1 MTNCNAT
8 SVSIKLASWRLSV
21 FSVRPLPHAFW
32 FSHNNC
38 SLAGCYGEWRA
49 PASVTSPVW
58 RNPIHRNPFLII
70 NQIHKYTQ
78 MTHTFFVTY
87 ECTKLLCVSPTRFY
101 HDSFSFKE
109 NTYPVLNQRHIS
121 VDIRTAP
128 FFTGANHA
136 RSRFSKLTLPQRTVP
151 ERKCVTKIRVRYHD
165 PRWRRQQPVRMF
177 TPRFLL
183 FRIVFHVF
191 DAGYRAIVSYCFYVI
206 PESVIEFDK
215 TAVNWCTKNTE
226 DLGNSSMRSW

>member
-1 MTNCNAT
+1 MA
-8 SVSIKLASWRLSV
+8 WRRIGDKPLSKPTLTR
-21 FSVRPLPHAFW
+21 FTHAYMR
-32 FSHNNC
+32 SHNNC
-38 SLAGCYGEWRA
+38 SLAGCFGEWRA

-87 ECTKLLCVSPTRFY
+87 ECTQLLCVSLTRFY

-136 RSRFSKLTLPQRTVP
+136 RSRFSKPTLPQRAACFVLSH
-151 ERKCVTKIRVRYHD
+151 VT
-165 PRWRRQQPVRMF
+165 
-177 TPRFLL
+177 FLL
-183 FRIVFHVF
+183 SPPGNVFQ
-191 DAGYRAIVSYCFYVI
+191 VSQGSRGFCLI
-206 PESVIEFDK
+206 P
-215 TAVNWCTKNTE
+215 
-226 DLGNSSMRSW
+226 RSTLLAD

>member
-1 MTNCNAT
+1 MIYSPRKTDIHRESQRRRCLQFRPHLG
-8 SVSIKLASWRLSV
+8 SRMRVLHSWGTA
-21 FSVRPLPHAFW
+21 HQ
-32 FSHNNC
+32 
-38 SLAGCYGEWRA
+38 LAGCYGEWRA

-58 RNPIHRNPFLII
+58 RTPIHRNPFLII

-101 HDSFSFKE
+101 HDSFSFEE

-136 RSRFSKLTLPQRTVP
+136 RSRFSKPTLPQRAACCI
-151 ERKCVTKIRVRYHD
+151 ES
-165 PRWRRQQPVRMF
+165 F
-177 TPRFLL
+177 TR
-183 FRIVFHVF
+183 
-191 DAGYRAIVSYCFYVI
+191 
-206 PESVIEFDK
+206 
-215 TAVNWCTKNTE
+215 
-226 DLGNSSMRSW
+226 

>member
-1 MTNCNAT
+1 MNNILNAGDAAGA
-8 SVSIKLASWRLSV
+8 ASAAGAAARSQRSQRSQSSNSKYYRQYGLV
-21 FSVRPLPHAFW
+21 TIIAR
-32 FSHNNC
+32 
-38 SLAGCYGEWRA
+38 SLAVSEWRA

-58 RNPIHRNPFLII
+58 KNPIHRNPFLII

-87 ECTKLLCVSPTRFY
+87 ECTKLLCVSLTRFY

-136 RSRFSKLTLPQRTVP
+136 RSRFSKLTLPQRAAC
-151 ERKCVTKIRVRYHD
+151 CVLSQVT
-165 PRWRRQQPVRMF
+165 
-177 TPRFLL
+177 FLL
-183 FRIVFHVF
+183 SPPGKVFQ
-191 DAGYRAIVSYCFYVI
+191 VI
-206 PESVIEFDK
+206 QGSRGFCLIP
-215 TAVNWCTKNTE
+215 
-226 DLGNSSMRSW
+226 RSTLLTD

>member
-1 MTNCNAT
+1 MWTYRGMIFC
-8 SVSIKLASWRLSV
+8 RLNIRSLVKESGLKEANHFLSPSPFADDV
-21 FSVRPLPHAFW
+21 FFCKIIFCVMS

-38 SLAGCYGEWRA
+38 SLAGCFGEWRA

-87 ECTKLLCVSPTRFY
+87 ECTQLLCVSLTRFY

-136 RSRFSKLTLPQRTVP
+136 RSRFSKPTLPQRAACFVLSH
-151 ERKCVTKIRVRYHD
+151 VTFLLSPPGNVFQE
-165 PRWRRQQPVRMF
+165 PGLA
-177 TPRFLL
+177 RFL
-183 FRIVFHVF
+183 F
-191 DAGYRAIVSYCFYVI
+191 D
-206 PESVIEFDK
+206 
-215 TAVNWCTKNTE
+215 T
-226 DLGNSSMRSW
+226 